1 MTDTYN
7 NALSEQLRK
16 NVWDTLER
24 EAKSMSPLD
33 YASTVADIS
42 GIFDP
47 TPISDGAGFLLS
59 AAQRDGFGATVSL
72 GSALAPYLGDALG
85 KPLKIAKKAP
95 QTAKALEA
103 FFHASDN
110 LAMAGQAALKRAGLS
125 LEQVGAARKQ
135 ALAKV
140 QQAMLDVK
148 VGKAGCMECG
158 LVGKA
163 GEKRRLQMPRSSEI
177 TKGGKWKS
185 LDGKQPT
192 DGNGIFEFNSPR
204 SLPDGRTVKEI
215 EFRDGTPMY
224 DKYVEARKYDLW
236 EVTGDVKQDSIELS
250 RMMRETNPDWIPPSK
265 SNFVLHH
272 FEDGKVGYI
281 PRAIH
286 DIDIGGVAHT
296 GGNSMTNNKLF

>member
-33 YASTVADIS
+33 VATTMTDIT

-47 TPISDGAGFLLS
+47 TPLSDGAGFILS
-59 AAQRDGFGATVSL
+59 AVQGDGLGAALSL
-72 GSALAPYLGDALG
+72 GSMIPYAGDALA
-85 KPLKIAKKAP
+85 KPLKFAKKAP

-103 FFHASDN
+103 FLHASDN

-148 VGKAGCMECG
+148 VHKTGCVECG
-158 LVGKA
+158 LVGAK
-163 GEKRRLQMPRSSEI
+163 GQNRSLHMPH
-177 TKGGKWKS
+177 TGNNGKWKTTT
-185 LDGKQPT
+185 GEQPM
-192 DGNGIFEFNSPR
+192 DGNGMFEFHQER
-204 SLPDGRTVKEI
+204 TVPDGRKVKEI
-215 EFRDGTPMY
+215 EFRNGTPNF
-224 DKYVEARKYDLW
+224 DNYVEGKKYNLW
-236 EVTGDVKQDSIELS
+236 EVSGNADVDARELRKMMHETDANWTAPS
-250 RMMRETNPDWIPPSK
+250 RKD
-265 SNFVLHH
+265 FVLHH
-272 FEDGKVGYI
+272 FEDGQVGYI
-281 PRAIH
+281 PRNIH
-286 DIDIGGVAHT
+286 DIFPFNGVAHT
-296 GGNSMTNNKLF
+296 GGNSMINNKLF

>member
-33 YASTVADIS
+33 VATTMTDIT

-47 TPISDGAGFLLS
+47 TPLSDGAGFILS
-59 AAQRDGFGATVSL
+59 AVQGDGLGAALSL
-72 GSALAPYLGDALG
+72 GSMIPYVGDALA
-85 KPLKIAKKAP
+85 KTLKFAKKAP

-103 FFHASDN
+103 FLHASDN

-148 VGKAGCMECG
+148 VHKTGCVECG

-163 GEKRRLQMPRSSEI
+163 GEKRRLQMPRSSYI

-185 LDGKQPT
+185 LGGKQPT

-224 DKYVEARKYDLW
+224 DKYVEGRKYDLW

-281 PRAIH
+281 PRTIH

>member
-7 NALSEQLRK
+7 DALSEQLRK
-16 NVWDTLER
+16 NVWDTLES

-33 YASTVADIS
+33 VATTMTDIT

-47 TPISDGAGFLLS
+47 TPISDGVGFFLS
-59 AAQRDGFGATVSL
+59 AAQGDALGALLSL
-72 GSALAPYLGDALG
+72 GSAAVPYFGDALA

-125 LEQVGAARKQ
+125 LEKVGAARKE

-148 VGKAGCMECG
+148 VHKTGCVECG

-163 GEKRRLQMPRSSEI
+163 GEKRRLQMPRTGRS
-177 TKGGKWKS
+177 GKWKTKT
-185 LDGKQPT
+185 GEQPM
-192 DGNGIFEFNSPR
+192 DGNGIFEFHQER
-204 SLPDGRTVKEI
+204 TIPDGRNVKEV
-215 EFRDGTPMY
+215 EFRNGSPVY
-224 DKYVEARKYDLW
+224 DKYVEGQKYDIW
-236 EVTGDVKQDSIELS
+236 EVSGDVGKDSIQLKDI
-250 RMMRETNPDWIPPSK
+250 MRESNPNRKPPSYDD
-265 SNFVLHH
+265 FVFHH

-281 PRAIH
+281 PRNLH
-286 DIDIGGVAHT
+286 DLDFGGVAHT

>member
-59 AAQRDGFGATVSL
+59 AAQ
-72 GSALAPYLGDALG
+72 GDALG
-85 KPLKIAKKAP
+85 AALSLGSMIPYAGDALAKPLKFAKKAP

-158 LVGKA
+158 LVGAK
-163 GEKRRLQMPRSSEI
+163 GQNRSLHMPQ
-177 TKGGKWKS
+177 TGNNGKWKTTT
-185 LDGKQPT
+185 GEQPM
-192 DGNGIFEFNSPR
+192 DGNGMFEFHQER
-204 SLPDGRTVKEI
+204 TILDGRKVKEI
-215 EFRDGTPMY
+215 EFRNGTPVY
-224 DKYVEARKYDLW
+224 DNFVEGPKYDLW
-236 EVTGDVKQDSIELS
+236 EVSGDVKRDSNELVK
-250 RMMRETNPDWIPPSK
+250 MMRETDPNWTPPSYK
-265 SNFVLHH
+265 DFVFHH

-281 PRAIH
+281 PRNIH
-286 DIDIGGVAHT
+286 DTKKAGVAHT
-296 GGNSMTNNKLF
+296 GGNSMTNNQLF